1 MSHNADQNGLQGVRG
16 TTSATQVAVKSFS
29 NINRLTVTVYIILY
43 YPFVGHWWPTE
54 SDLAVVNNFELVTS
68 FTVFILKVNIGHCTK
83 QTFREKNVQKKLQLR
98 EIMRKCL
105 PLV

>member
-1 MSHNADQNGLQGVRG
+1 MSHNVDQNGLQGVRG

-54 SDLAVVNNFELVTS
+54 SDLAVVNNFELVMYMLYIIYSIYFKSKYWTLHKAD
-68 FTVFILKVNIGHCTK
+68 F
-83 QTFREKNVQKKLQLR
+83 
-98 EIMRKCL
+98 
-105 PLV
+105 